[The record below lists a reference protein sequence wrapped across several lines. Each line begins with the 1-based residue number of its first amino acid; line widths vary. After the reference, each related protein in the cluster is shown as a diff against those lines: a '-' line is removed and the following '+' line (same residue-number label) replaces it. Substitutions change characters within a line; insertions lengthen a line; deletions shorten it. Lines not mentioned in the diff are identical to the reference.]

1 MVWIVIIIY
10 SLIWVY
16 LGEKLLMPLEDKW
29 AEKVDPILETY
40 VGVIGKWIVK
50 GIMAF
55 LVMFMLWFLPVMWI
69 IERF

>member
-10 SLIWVY
+10 SLILVY

-29 AEKVDPILETY
+29 EEKVDPILEAY
-40 VGVIGKWIVK
+40 IGVIGKWIVK
-50 GIMAF
+50 GIMALLTF
-55 LVMFMLWFLPVMWI
+55 TIWLLPVMWI